1 MASDLNWH
9 LLWFVGRAENSL
21 FCKVVLKE
29 RYMSDGK
36 IDGNVKWF
44 NPRKGYGFIA
54 TPDGRDIFVHYS
66 SISGDGY
73 KTLTEGDAV
82 TFDIVEGD
90 KGLRAENVIPESA
103 SATKESATKESATEE
118 SATEES
124 ATEESATEESATE
137 EVES

>member
-1 MASDLNWH
+1 LE
-9 LLWFVGRAENSL
+9 LLPAGDCGGEQKL
-21 FCKVVLKE
+21 CFCEIVHKE

-36 IDGNVKWF
+36 IDGQVKWF

-82 TFDIVEGD
+82 TFDIIEGD
-90 KGLRAENVIPESA
+90 KGLRAENVIATSA
-103 SATKESATKESATEE
+103 SEADS
-118 SATEES
+118 
-124 ATEESATEESATE
+124 
-137 EVES
+137 

>member
-1 MASDLNWH
+1 
-9 LLWFVGRAENSL
+9 
-21 FCKVVLKE
+21 
-29 RYMSDGK
+29 MSDGK

-54 TPDGRDIFVHYS
+54 TLDGRDIFVHYS

-90 KGLRAENVIPESA
+90 KGLRADNVIITSA
-103 SATKESATKESATEE
+103 SATDADS
-118 SATEES
+118 
-124 ATEESATEESATE
+124 
-137 EVES
+137 